1 MDLELH
7 VVLPNMKSLFLG
19 GLTVETDWV
28 ELANQYTEDTKQEQ
42 LLDLQEM
49 QF

>member
-1 MDLELH
+1 MDLELY

-19 GLTVETDWV
+19 GLTVESDWV
-28 ELANQYTEDTKQEQ
+28 ESVNLFTEDTKQEQ

-49 QF
+49 LF